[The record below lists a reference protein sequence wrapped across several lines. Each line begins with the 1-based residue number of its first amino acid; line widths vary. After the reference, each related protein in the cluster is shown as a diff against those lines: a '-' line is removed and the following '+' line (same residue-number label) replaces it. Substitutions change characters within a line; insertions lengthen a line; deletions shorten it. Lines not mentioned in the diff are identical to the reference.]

1 MPSETKKVPTKAQ
14 VEAQI
19 EARTEARTEA
29 PLETAFR
36 IIAEAEAAPPPLV
49 RDRVGHRVCPASE
62 ISIGTKRLFTIP
74 GTDRSL
80 GIVHLESGFY
90 ALRNLC
96 PHMGAPLC
104 EGTLHGTHLPGA
116 LFDFNPGLTG
126 RILRC
131 PWHGWEFDVVT
142 GKALY
147 DNKSRVATYPVE
159 VNGEGEIVV
168 YV

>member
-1 MPSETKKVPTKAQ
+1 MQSETKKAPEATPAQ
-14 VEAQI
+14 AGIDTQ
-19 EARTEARTEA
+19 TEGLIEA

-36 IIAEAEAAPPPLV
+36 IVAEAAPPPN
-49 RDRVGHRVCPASE
+49 RERVGYRVCPASE
-62 ISIGTKRLFTIP
+62 IPIGTKRLFTIP

-90 ALRNLC
+90 ALRDLC

-116 LFDFNPGLTG
+116 LFEFTPGLTG

-147 DNKSRVATYPVE
+147 DNKSRVATYPVD
-159 VNGEGEIVV
+159 VDGEGAIVV